1 MRDVEKVDLNVL
13 CEESGGCGEKAE
25 YKEKLKAYYEA
36 SKANLE
42 TELAIYDHSPRFKRD
57 YTLVNIYVPPGT
69 NVVAFGNDAC
79 DRYGVDN
86 YYYVKFYNFDKRVI
100 QQREV
105 IASCER
111 NNFMLLVPPN
121 TFYMDYWI
129 GDNAVHNFNFGP
141 RCTFCHRRRRYGRYK
156 TASSSFFSSASSP
169 APSDTSSSS
178 YSEDSFDDYGCN

>member
-1 MRDVEKVDLNVL
+1 MSTKFLKTVFVTILFTQFQNSFSQNKYSLDSKNIAK
-13 CEESGGCGEKAE
+13 G
-25 YKEKLKAYYEA
+25 KEIFEVQCAACHSFTQNGIGPELSQTLK
-36 SKANLE
+36 
-42 TELAIYDHSPRFKRD
+42 KRD
-57 YTLVNIYVPPGT
+57 KNWLISYLKNPQKTMAAEP
-69 NVVAFGNDAC
+69 
-79 DRYGVDN
+79 
-86 YYYVKFYNFDKRVI
+86 NFDKRVI

-156 TASSSFFSSASSP
+156 TRSSSFFSSASSP